1 MTFSVHLQMISSPQ
15 PVPKYKFRLL
25 WILLFIQMQT
35 LKKKSLVRATH
46 WKAKIFLWA
55 LNEQFCVYTYRVAKC
70 TKMQFSIP
78 FKCILS
84 PLPYSPMWKTDYKPL
99 GIDQPAYISDPNA
112 LMIAVAE
119 CIYFLSYKKL
129 ISVSIRKF
137 WPWLEV
143 EF

>member
-1 MTFSVHLQMISSPQ
+1 MC
-15 PVPKYKFRLL
+15 KFLNL
-25 WILLFIQMQT
+25 T
-35 LKKKSLVRATH
+35 
-46 WKAKIFLWA
+46 A
-55 LNEQFCVYTYRVAKC
+55 LNTFIHTDANSEKEKSRESYSLESKNFSLSPERAVLRIYIYRVAKC

-119 CIYFLSYKKL
+119 CSYLLS
-129 ISVSIRKF
+129 
-137 WPWLEV
+137 
-143 EF
+143 